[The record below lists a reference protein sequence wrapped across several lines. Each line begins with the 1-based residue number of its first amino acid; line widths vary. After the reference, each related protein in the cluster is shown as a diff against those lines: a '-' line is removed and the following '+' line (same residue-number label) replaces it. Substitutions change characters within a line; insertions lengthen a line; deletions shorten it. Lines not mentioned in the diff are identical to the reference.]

1 MSDSKHSFVGLF
13 LRGELAADDIDDF
26 IDAWHDNDT
35 FMSLAE
41 FLGMTDEQ
49 YKRWV
54 EGEDLRTILIK
65 NPEDIR
71 GMGSN
76 VPIWDDTAHIP
87 PGIWDKIVKGFS
99 YDS

>member
-1 MSDSKHSFVGLF
+1 MNSFVALF
-13 LRGELAADDIDDF
+13 LRGELTADDIDDF

-54 EGEDLRTILIK
+54 EGGDLKMILIK
-65 NPEDIR
+65 NPEDI
-71 GMGSN
+71 GG
-76 VPIWDDTAHIP
+76 TLYEFT
-87 PGIWDKIVKGFS
+87 VKDRLG
-99 YDS
+99 